1 MPVDGLDRREF
12 LTLMGL
18 AGAGAFVGVVD
29 ITTDTTTDLW
39 AEADAILRRIKPPT
53 FPNRSFDLTKF
64 NPTDADATQAF
75 QRAVAACHAAGGGRV
90 IVPRGRWI
98 TGPIVL
104 RSNVELHLDD
114 EATIAFRQDP
124 NAYLPRVFTR
134 WEGTELMNYSPFIYA
149 FEQTNIAVTGRGT
162 LDGQADAEHWW
173 PWKRTD
179 EAKNRLRDMA
189 ARGVPVAQRTFGD
202 GSMLRPNFIQ
212 PYRCTNVLIDGVTI
226 INSPMWEVHPVLC
239 TNVTV
244 RGLTIRSHGPNND
257 GCDPESCR
265 DVLIERCTFDTG
277 DDCIALKSGRND
289 DGRRLHAPIENVIIR
304 DCEMRDGHGGVVIGS
319 EISGGARNIFAERCT
334 MDSPKL
340 DRVLRFKTNAMRG
353 GVIERIAMRDVKV
366 GQVAEAVIA
375 ADFFYE
381 EGDKGEFT
389 PVLRDIDVRNVT
401 SGKSKYAFLLR
412 GYARSPVTN
421 VRVSDCTFD
430 GVESGDVLE
439 GVRDLVLANVR
450 INGELHNERITRDA
464 AARKTKIVL
473 VGDSTVTD
481 TSGWGLG
488 FKQFAS
494 DKADVVNM
502 AANGRSS
509 KSYIDEGRW
518 KEALALKGDYYLIQF
533 GHNDQPGKGPERE
546 TDPATTYRQF
556 MARYVDEARAIG
568 AKPILITSLAR
579 RTFNPALAGHLLTT
593 LGPWAEAVK
602 ALAAE
607 KRVPVIDLHA
617 HSLAWCESLG
627 EENCGKFNVIGPDGR
642 PDRTHLDAAG
652 SLAFARLVVEDL
664 RKEVPDVAP
673 LLRDTPAP
681 AESIHVEQSPAAPPE
696 WRF

>member
-1 MPVDGLDRREF
+1 
-12 LTLMGL
+12 
-18 AGAGAFVGVVD
+18 
-29 ITTDTTTDLW
+29 
-39 AEADAILRRIKPPT
+39 
-53 FPNRSFDLTKF
+53 
-64 NPTDADATQAF
+64 
-75 QRAVAACHAAGGGRV
+75 
-90 IVPRGRWI
+90 
-98 TGPIVL
+98 
-104 RSNVELHLDD
+104 
-114 EATIAFRQDP
+114 
-124 NAYLPRVFTR
+124 
-134 WEGTELMNYSPFIYA
+134 
-149 FEQTNIAVTGRGT
+149 
-162 LDGQADAEHWW
+162 
-173 PWKRTD
+173 
-179 EAKNRLRDMA
+179 
-189 ARGVPVAQRTFGD
+189 
-202 GSMLRPNFIQ
+202 
-212 PYRCTNVLIDGVTI
+212 
-226 INSPMWEVHPVLC
+226 
-239 TNVTV
+239 
-244 RGLTIRSHGPNND
+244 
-257 GCDPESCR
+257 
-265 DVLIERCTFDTG
+265 
-277 DDCIALKSGRND
+277 
-289 DGRRLHAPIENVIIR
+289 
-304 DCEMRDGHGGVVIGS
+304 
-319 EISGGARNIFAERCT
+319 
-334 MDSPKL
+334 
-340 DRVLRFKTNAMRG
+340 
-353 GVIERIAMRDVKV
+353 MRDVKV

-389 PVLRDIDVRNVT
+389 PVLRDIDMRNVT
-401 SGKSKYAFLLR
+401 SRKSKYAFLLR

-439 GVRDLVLANVR
+439 GVRDLVLTNVR

-464 AARKTKIVL
+464 AARKTKVVL

-494 DKADVVNM
+494 DKADVINM

-546 TDPATTYRQF
+546 TDPATTYREF

-568 AKPILITSLAR
+568 AKPILITSLTR
-579 RTFNPALAGHLLTT
+579 RNFNPALAGHLLTT

-602 ALAAE
+602 SLAAE

-664 RKEVPDVAP
+664 RKAVPEIAP
-673 LLRDTPAP
+673 LLRETPAP
-681 AESIHVEQSPAAPPE
+681 VESIHVEQSPAAPPE
-696 WRF
+696 RRP